1 MGFIARW
8 FTRIVALVSF
18 VGIVM
23 WSRNVWIHNDLALA
37 SAAFGAS
44 MVLRATALAWL
55 RRHDDVQAFFRTKA
69 TAFIQTPLE
78 ELAFVAPIWATP
90 AVFTNYGFLYAGATL
105 FGGWAVLRFVVKVIL
120 QRTSGG
126 THTG

>member
-1 MGFIARW
+1 MGFFARW
-8 FTRIVALVSF
+8 FTRAFALASLVVIVL
-18 VGIVM
+18 
-23 WSRNVWIHNDLALA
+23 WCRNLWIHNDLALA
-37 SAAFGAS
+37 SVAFGAS

-78 ELAFVAPIWATP
+78 EFAFVAPIWATP
-90 AVFTNYGFLYAGATL
+90 AVFTNFGLLYAGAGL
-105 FGGWAVLRFVVKVIL
+105 FGGWIVLRFIVKVIL

-126 THTG
+126 TYQG